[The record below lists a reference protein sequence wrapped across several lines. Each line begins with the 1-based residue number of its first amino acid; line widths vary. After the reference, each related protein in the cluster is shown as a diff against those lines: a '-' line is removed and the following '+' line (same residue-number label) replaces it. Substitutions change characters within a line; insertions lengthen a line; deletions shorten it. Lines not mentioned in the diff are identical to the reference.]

1 MLLHEVESALLG
13 EACKGRDTAEMMV
26 RCIVHHWY
34 HLHAGIVT
42 GGELY
47 KVSSYPFHK
56 HLTIHIITVISCAN
70 WIVRLAWKS
79 EEEERWTC

>member
-1 MLLHEVESALLG
+1 MLLHEVDSALLG
-13 EACKGRDTAEMMV
+13 EAFKGRDTAEMMV

-47 KVSSYPFHK
+47 NVSSYPFHK
-56 HLTIHIITVISCAN
+56 YLTIHITIVVSCAN
-70 WIVRLAWKS
+70 
-79 EEEERWTC
+79 